1 MVSQVLISKL
11 ARYNQFIYLQSYP
24 IPKTKTKQQQQQT
37 VKEDKVKIGAKIMT
51 NGIETCEHRVKTGK
65 QG

>member
-24 IPKTKTKQQQQQT
+24 IPKTKQQQQQT